1 MHVAIVEG
9 TPETIVGDFDVNRYL
24 DVDSYDSSQVAI
36 VDLVVYKGLAIADEV
51 GIVVEKPPVNNASMQ
66 TIEEEL
72 A

>member
-1 MHVAIVEG
+1 MEGILETTVEDYDANLRLVA
-9 TPETIVGDFDVNRYL
+9 
-24 DVDSYDSSQVAI
+24 DSYDFSQVAI

-66 TIEEEL
+66 TNEEEL